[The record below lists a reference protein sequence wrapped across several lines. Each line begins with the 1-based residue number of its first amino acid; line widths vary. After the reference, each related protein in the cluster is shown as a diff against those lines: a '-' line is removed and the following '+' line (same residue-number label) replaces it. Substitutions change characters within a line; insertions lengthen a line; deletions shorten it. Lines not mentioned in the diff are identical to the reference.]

1 MQERYLGDIHDYYK
15 FLFLKNLSIFFKLR
29 IGCNW
34 YLVKPNNIG
43 HSEIKKNDGEKRS
56 YLNNNFDLDTKILKE
71 FLPLKNFNNRIMKNF
86 IKNTHLKKFIKF
98 YYKYLDHTN
107 RDQWFEGSIQSLKNC
122 NYVFLDPDNGLI
134 SNDSKISSRK
144 KIKYILTGE
153 LKKMYQKKLNI
164 IFCQFQS
171 FNKKHKEMLIS
182 KRDMIMDE
190 IGLQINSYVLRN
202 RVSPNTYYISL
213 LQKGYEEKFNKFLIG
228 FSKKNQKVEIIEI

>member
-15 FLFLKNLSIFFKLR
+15 FLFLKNLSIFFQLR

-34 YLVKPNNIG
+34 YLVRPDDIG
-43 HSEIKKNDGEKRS
+43 HGEIKKNDGEKRS
-56 YLNNNFDLDTKILKE
+56 YLHKNIDLDIEILEE
-71 FLPLKNFNNRIMKNF
+71 FLPLKNFDNRIMENF

-98 YYKYLDHTN
+98 YHKHLDHTN
-107 RDQWFEGSIQSLKNC
+107 RNQWFEQSIQNLKNC

-134 SNDSKISSRK
+134 SNGSKISSKK
-144 KIKYILTGE
+144 KIKYILTSE

-171 FNKKHKEMLIS
+171 FNKKHKEMLKS

-190 IGLQINSYVLRN
+190 IGLKINSNVLRN

-213 LQKGYEEKFNKFLIG
+213 LQKGYEEKFNNFLIG
-228 FSKKNQKVEIIEI
+228 FSKKNQKVEIIKI